1 VLTSLAHALVSHP
14 WVYDKVQFLAGGK
27 HVLRRLKPVLAETEG
42 DTVLDVGG
50 GTGNATLILPSL
62 HSYICLDNDPMKLLG
77 LKRKQLSL
85 NSLLGDATSMPVR
98 DKSVDDVLC
107 LNVLHH
113 LTDDQVASFLR
124 EAARVARKRF
134 IVMDPLDRPHSFVS
148 RTLWRYDR
156 GSHPR
161 SKERLRSFL
170 ESRFKIE
177 RTENFAVYH
186 EYLICVCRPL
196 DVS

>member
-1 VLTSLAHALVSHP
+1 VLTSIAHALVAHP

-27 HVLRRLKPVLAETEG
+27 HVLRRLQPVLAETKG
-42 DTVLDVGG
+42 DSVLDVGG

-62 HSYICLDNDPMKLLG
+62 RSYICLDNDPMKLSG

-85 NSLLGDATSMPVR
+85 NGLLGDATNIPLCN
-98 DKSVDDVLC
+98 KSVDDVLC

-113 LTDDQVASFLR
+113 LSDDQVLSFVR

-134 IVMDPLDRPHSFVS
+134 IVMDPLDRPHSIVS
-148 RTLWRYDR
+148 RALWRYDR

-161 SKERLRSFL
+161 SKEKLRSFL
-170 ESRFKIE
+170 ESRFRIE
-177 RTENFAVYH
+177 RTETFAVYH
-186 EYLICVCRPL
+186 EYLICVAKPL
-196 DVS
+196 

>member
-1 VLTSLAHALVSHP
+1 M
-14 WVYDKVQFLAGGK
+14 
-27 HVLRRLKPVLAETEG
+27 RRLKPVLAETEG

-62 HSYICLDNDPMKLLG
+62 QSYICLDNDPMKLSG

-85 NSLLGDATSMPVR
+85 NSLLGDATRMPVR
-98 DKSVDDVLC
+98 DKGVDDVLC

-113 LTDDQVASFLR
+113 LSDDQVSSFLR
-124 EAARVARKRF
+124 EAARIARKRF
-134 IVMDPLDRPHSFVS
+134 IVMDPLDRPHSLVS

-161 SKERLRSFL
+161 SKDTLRSFL
-170 ESRFKIE
+170 ESHFKIE

-196 DVS
+196 DVG